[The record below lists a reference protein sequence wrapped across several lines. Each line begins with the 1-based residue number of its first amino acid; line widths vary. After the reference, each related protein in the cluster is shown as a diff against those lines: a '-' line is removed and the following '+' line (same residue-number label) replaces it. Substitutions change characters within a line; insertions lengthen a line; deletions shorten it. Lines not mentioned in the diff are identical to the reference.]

1 MASLMEDLISIL
13 EQEDSLYED
22 LLKPSM
28 SKTPVLISGDLEA
41 LSRITEDEQ
50 EIVNKVNAL
59 DKKREEGMKDIANVL
74 GKDVKTLKLT
84 DLIDVLRSR
93 PAEQN
98 RLAAIYDKLSDT
110 IGQMKRTNEQNKE
123 LIESSLEMVQF
134 DMNVLQAYKAAPE
147 TANYSR
153 NALNSGAYM
162 GNMKGGFDAKQ

>member
-1 MASLMEDLISIL
+1 MEDLISIL

-22 LLKPSM
+22 LLKLSM

-84 DLIDVLRSR
+84 DLIEILRSR

-110 IGQMKRTNEQNKE
+110 IGQMKRTNEQNRE

>member
-1 MASLMEDLISIL
+1 MASLMEDLRSIL

-22 LLKPSM
+22 LLKLSM

-110 IGQMKRTNEQNKE
+110 IGQMKRTNEQNRE

-147 TANYSR
+147 TANYSK

-162 GNMKGGFDAKQ
+162 GNTKGGFDAKQ

>member
-1 MASLMEDLISIL
+1 MASLMEDLISIP

-22 LLKPSM
+22 LLKLSM

-84 DLIDVLRSR
+84 DLIEILRSR

-110 IGQMKRTNEQNKE
+110 IGQMKRTNEQNRE

-147 TANYSR
+147 TANYSK

-162 GNMKGGFDAKQ
+162 GNTKGGFDAKQ

>member
-22 LLKPSM
+22 LLKLSM

-50 EIVNKVNAL
+50 EIVNKVNTL

-84 DLIDVLRSR
+84 DLIEILRSR

-110 IGQMKRTNEQNKE
+110 IGQMKRTNEQNRE

-147 TANYSR
+147 TANYSK

-162 GNMKGGFDAKQ
+162 GNTKGGFDAKQ

>member
-22 LLKPSM
+22 LLKLSM
-28 SKTPVLISGDLEA
+28 SKTPVLISGDLET

-84 DLIDVLRSR
+84 DLIEILRSR

-110 IGQMKRTNEQNKE
+110 IGQMKRTNEQNRE

-147 TANYSR
+147 TANYSK

-162 GNMKGGFDAKQ
+162 GNTKGGFDAKQ

>member
-22 LLKPSM
+22 LLKLSM

-59 DKKREEGMKDIANVL
+59 DKKREEGMKDIANVI

-110 IGQMKRTNEQNKE
+110 IGQMKRTNEQNRE

-147 TANYSR
+147 TANYSK

-162 GNMKGGFDAKQ
+162 GNTKGGFDAKQ

>member
-22 LLKPSM
+22 LLKLSM

-93 PAEQN
+93 PAEQY

-110 IGQMKRTNEQNKE
+110 IGQMKRTNEQNRE

-147 TANYSR
+147 TANYSK

-162 GNMKGGFDAKQ
+162 GNTKGGFDAKQ

>member
-1 MASLMEDLISIL
+1 MEDLISIL
-13 EQEDSLYED
+13 EQENSLYED
-22 LLKPSM
+22 LLKLSM

>member
-22 LLKPSM
+22 LLKLSM

-84 DLIDVLRSR
+84 DLINVLRSR

-147 TANYSR
+147 TANYSK

-162 GNMKGGFDAKQ
+162 GNTKGGFDAKQ

>member
-1 MASLMEDLISIL
+1 MEDLISIL

-22 LLKPSM
+22 LLKLSM

-110 IGQMKRTNEQNKE
+110 IGQMKRTNEQNRE

-147 TANYSR
+147 TANYSK

-162 GNMKGGFDAKQ
+162 DNTKGGFDAKQ

>member
-22 LLKPSM
+22 LLKLSM

-84 DLIDVLRSR
+84 DLIEILRSR

-110 IGQMKRTNEQNKE
+110 IGQMKRTNEQNRE

>member
-22 LLKPSM
+22 LLKLSM
-28 SKTPVLISGDLEA
+28 SKTPVLISGDLET

-147 TANYSR
+147 TANYSK

>member
-1 MASLMEDLISIL
+1 MEDLISIL

-22 LLKPSM
+22 LLKLSM

-84 DLIDVLRSR
+84 DLIEILRSR

-110 IGQMKRTNEQNKE
+110 IGQMKRTNEQNRE

-147 TANYSR
+147 TANYSK

-162 GNMKGGFDAKQ
+162 GNTKGGFDSKQ

>member
-22 LLKPSM
+22 LLKLSM
-28 SKTPVLISGDLEA
+28 SKTPVLISGDIEA

-110 IGQMKRTNEQNKE
+110 IGQMKRTNEQNRE

-147 TANYSR
+147 TANYSK

-162 GNMKGGFDAKQ
+162 GNTKGGFDAKQ

>member
-22 LLKPSM
+22 LLKLSM

-98 RLAAIYDKLSDT
+98 RLASIYDKLSDT

>member
-22 LLKPSM
+22 LLKLSM

-147 TANYSR
+147 TANYSKD
-153 NALNSGAYM
+153 ALNSGAYM
-162 GNMKGGFDAKQ
+162 GNTKGGFDAKQ

>member
-22 LLKPSM
+22 LLKLSM

-98 RLAAIYDKLSDT
+98 RLAEIYDKLSDT
-110 IGQMKRTNEQNKE
+110 IGQMKRTNEQNRE

-147 TANYSR
+147 TANYSK

-162 GNMKGGFDAKQ
+162 GNTKGGFDAKQ

>member
-1 MASLMEDLISIL
+1 MEDLISIL

-22 LLKPSM
+22 LLKLSM

-123 LIESSLEMVQF
+123 LI
-134 DMNVLQAYKAAPE
+134 
-147 TANYSR
+147 
-153 NALNSGAYM
+153 
-162 GNMKGGFDAKQ
+162 

>member
-1 MASLMEDLISIL
+1 MEDLISIL

-22 LLKPSM
+22 LLKLSM

-59 DKKREEGMKDIANVL
+59 DKKREEGMKEIANVL

-110 IGQMKRTNEQNKE
+110 IGQMKRTNEQNRE

-147 TANYSR
+147 TANYSK

-162 GNMKGGFDAKQ
+162 GNTKGGFDAKQ

>member
-13 EQEDSLYED
+13 EQENSLYED
-22 LLKPSM
+22 LLKLSM

-147 TANYSR
+147 TANYSK

-162 GNMKGGFDAKQ
+162 GNTKGGFDAKQ

>member
-22 LLKPSM
+22 LLKLSM
-28 SKTPVLISGDLEA
+28 SKTPVLISGDLET

-84 DLIDVLRSR
+84 DLIEILRSR

-110 IGQMKRTNEQNKE
+110 IGQMKRTNEQNRE

>member
-1 MASLMEDLISIL
+1 MEDLISIL

-22 LLKPSM
+22 LLKLSM

-110 IGQMKRTNEQNKE
+110 IGQMKRTNEQNRE

-147 TANYSR
+147 TANYSK

-162 GNMKGGFDAKQ
+162 GNTKGGFDAKQ

>member
-1 MASLMEDLISIL
+1 MEDLISIL

-22 LLKPSM
+22 LLKLSM

-84 DLIDVLRSR
+84 DLIEILRSR

-110 IGQMKRTNEQNKE
+110 IGQMKRTNEQNRE

-147 TANYSR
+147 TANYSK

>member
-22 LLKPSM
+22 LLKLSM

-84 DLIDVLRSR
+84 DLIEILRSR

-110 IGQMKRTNEQNKE
+110 IGQMKRTNEQNRE
-123 LIESSLEMVQF
+123 LIESSLEMVKF

>member
-1 MASLMEDLISIL
+1 MEDLISIL

-22 LLKPSM
+22 LLKLSM

-41 LSRITEDEQ
+41 RSRITEDEQ

-84 DLIDVLRSR
+84 DLIEILRSR

-110 IGQMKRTNEQNKE
+110 IGQMKRTNEQNRE

-147 TANYSR
+147 TANYSK

-162 GNMKGGFDAKQ
+162 GNTKGGFDAKQ

>member
-1 MASLMEDLISIL
+1 
-13 EQEDSLYED
+13 
-22 LLKPSM
+22 M

-110 IGQMKRTNEQNKE
+110 IGQMKRTNEQNRE

-147 TANYSR
+147 TANYSK

-162 GNMKGGFDAKQ
+162 GNTKGGFDAKQ

>member
-1 MASLMEDLISIL
+1 MEDLISIL

-22 LLKPSM
+22 LLKLSM

-84 DLIDVLRSR
+84 DLIEILRSR

-162 GNMKGGFDAKQ
+162 GNTKGGFDAKQ

>member
-1 MASLMEDLISIL
+1 MEDLISIL

-22 LLKPSM
+22 LLKLSM

-59 DKKREEGMKDIANVL
+59 DKKREEGMKGIANVL

>member
-1 MASLMEDLISIL
+1 MEDLISIL

-22 LLKPSM
+22 LLKLSM

>member
-1 MASLMEDLISIL
+1 MEDLISIL

-22 LLKPSM
+22 LLKLSM

-110 IGQMKRTNEQNKE
+110 IGQMKRTNEQNRE

-147 TANYSR
+147 TANYSK

-162 GNMKGGFDAKQ
+162 GNTKGVFDAKQ

>member
-22 LLKPSM
+22 LLKLSM

-50 EIVNKVNAL
+50 KIVNKVNAL

>member
-22 LLKPSM
+22 LLKLSM

-153 NALNSGAYM
+153 NALESGAYR

>member
-1 MASLMEDLISIL
+1 MEDLISIL

-22 LLKPSM
+22 LLKLSM

-110 IGQMKRTNEQNKE
+110 IGQMKRTNEQNRE

-147 TANYSR
+147 TANYSK

-162 GNMKGGFDAKQ
+162 GNTKGGFEAKQ

>member
-22 LLKPSM
+22 PLKLSM

-84 DLIDVLRSR
+84 DLIEILRSR

-110 IGQMKRTNEQNKE
+110 IGQMKRTNEQNRE

-147 TANYSR
+147 TANYSK

-162 GNMKGGFDAKQ
+162 GNTKGGFDAKQ

>member
-22 LLKPSM
+22 LLKLSM

-84 DLIDVLRSR
+84 DLMDVLRSR

>member
-22 LLKPSM
+22 LLKLSM

-98 RLAAIYDKLSDT
+98 RLAAIYDRLSDT
-110 IGQMKRTNEQNKE
+110 IGQMKRTNEQNRE

-147 TANYSR
+147 TANYSK

-162 GNMKGGFDAKQ
+162 GNTKGGFDAKQ

>member
-13 EQEDSLYED
+13 EQENSLYED
-22 LLKPSM
+22 LLKLSM

-110 IGQMKRTNEQNKE
+110 IGQMKRTNEQNRE

-147 TANYSR
+147 TANYSK

-162 GNMKGGFDAKQ
+162 GNTKGGFDAKQ

>member
-1 MASLMEDLISIL
+1 MEDLISIL

-22 LLKPSM
+22 LLKLSM

-84 DLIDVLRSR
+84 DLIEILRSR

-110 IGQMKRTNEQNKE
+110 IGQMKRTNEQNRE

-147 TANYSR
+147 TANYSK

-162 GNMKGGFDAKQ
+162 GNTKGGFDAKQ

>member
-22 LLKPSM
+22 LLKLSM

-84 DLIDVLRSR
+84 DLIEILRNR

-110 IGQMKRTNEQNKE
+110 IGQMKRTNEQNRE

-147 TANYSR
+147 TANSSK